1 MFGTCRYFEVPS
13 AQMSRSLVQTA
24 DVEDKSLFKKVS
36 NAFSLK
42 KTNNKAKL
50 YNSVALHDNVWF

>member
-13 AQMSRSLVQTA
+13 AQMSRSLVQTV

-42 KTNNKAKL
+42 KKQNNKA
-50 YNSVALHDNVWF
+50 